1 MIIWNTDHTP
11 KIGDMGQ
18 IMEWDAAVV
27 TVHEQDETV
36 TILIFDEA
44 QGDRMVEIPYR
55 ILWG

>member
-1 MIIWNTDHTP
+1 MITWNTDHTP

-18 IMEWDAAVV
+18 IFEWDAEVV

-55 ILWG
+55 ILWS